1 MPLLLKIKDRHDNS
15 LSVVHNSN
23 GAITSITH
31 SALPGKSWSLTYAT
45 INGYS
50 RVSRMD
56 DPFGRFCLFSYDTQG
71 RLTGQT
77 DMGGLNYGYGYT
89 VKNTINNNVNYS
101 GQVVTSQQFIESVT
115 TPSGIT
121 SVLTEPA
128 DGIDTR
134 SVTYTSE
141 EIAMGYLAYGGSYP
155 PPGKPMWTNYRI
167 TIRDHL
173 NAPTEYYFC
182 GYDSRRYIRDPIQM
196 QRSYG
201 SIRPSQGARVEM
213 YSLLVGGKGDINTTI
228 VYEGETAVMG
238 AYYKGAYNATTRL
251 ASEVPDGNG
260 RYHYLEYTTQGKPS
274 LIRLHNQSSEDQTI
288 NIDYVQPLGIDVD
301 TVKRKIRNAD
311 GTFTLKTLSDYNYYP
326 NRDIQSVT
334 DVNGRVI
341 SYLWY
346 PNGLPQQI
354 TDSVTGDVITFG
366 YDARLRPTTTS
377 VNGVI
382 VSTTT
387 YDAVGK
393 GTLQGYFAPNGEYA
407 SYEYDNL
414 NRLTKELRSDN
425 SFTAYQWACC
435 YIEATRYGKMEG
447 AVEKTLRRSVSLHDK
462 RTLPI
467 STTETDG
474 TVTSY
479 TYDVL
484 GRLTELTNPR
494 GKTTK
499 WIYNSAGQVLE
510 KIYPGVNKE
519 GERFTYVNYNEP
531 GAGKIKTFT
540 SYRDPDP
547 KVITLNYYYDGQIA
561 EVTGQQTV
569 RYQYDSW
576 RRLSQQI
583 QDTGTGM
590 TSGTY
595 SFTRDLLG
603 RPTSIDGPWADD
615 TIGYAYNDAAR
626 SVTRTSPGGLTQ
638 TTVGDSYGRT
648 GVIVNILGTFTN
660 TYDGVGG
667 PLTQITHAGANAGF
681 NTAFTYHGDA
691 LSRALSTIT
700 SSKPGGTTI
709 AKHTY
714 GYNLLGQI
722 KSWKREATL
731 ANPSGSTSQ
740 YESAIYYDQ
749 ADQLSS
755 LVNQPLAGSSVA
767 NTGFHYLYDPAGNV
781 GSKQVEKSASSA
793 TMTSIANN
801 SRNQPFIVGFEGPR
815 GVVIRGETN
824 EPATV
829 KVKPSIVSVWK
840 DARMLEGNRFESDQ
854 VLTTGMNQLDIRAK
868 DGAGNTSNY
877 TYSLNIVD
885 GGLSLPEYDKAG
897 NLLFDGT
904 RTFEWDWL
912 SRLIKISWG
921 ANSNNTTEYR
931 YNALSQRSEQIEKTG
946 TTETAHY
953 YYLYEG
959 SKLLCRYN
967 GGTTA
972 ANIDRQYLSQGEQRK
987 TGSLWASYY
996 YNRDHLGSIREVM
1009 NSNGTL
1015 AARYDYEPYGKRIVQ
1030 YEASG
1035 YTCDLGFTGHI
1046 TQQSPVSGQ
1055 SEIVL
1060 TLFRAYDPDSGK
1072 WLSADPIG
1080 EAGGMNL
1087 YAYVGGNPIM
1097 DVDPLGLTVGS
1108 NIGVLFDYLTGWGP
1122 RKRPY
1127 APNDFQNLE
1136 MQDSPGGQHMRDE
1149 FKKGGCKSTKIGYG
1163 SGRAAWD
1170 TLLSPSQ
1177 WGNTGLQVGGFLGSA
1192 MNNGDGTV
1200 TYSLSN
1206 VAGAKSFFY
1215 HAVPNTA
1222 WSSGPLSNI
1231 KQTFSWTEPL
1241 PCSSQNS
1248 SASSAGP
1255 SPSFNYNQIPLGF

>member
-1 MPLLLKIKDRHDNS
+1 
-15 LSVVHNSN
+15 
-23 GAITSITH
+23 
-31 SALPGKSWSLTYAT
+31 
-45 INGYS
+45 
-50 RVSRMD
+50 
-56 DPFGRFCLFSYDTQG
+56 
-71 RLTGQT
+71 
-77 DMGGLNYGYGYT
+77 
-89 VKNTINNNVNYS
+89 
-101 GQVVTSQQFIESVT
+101 
-115 TPSGIT
+115 
-121 SVLTEPA
+121 
-128 DGIDTR
+128 
-134 SVTYTSE
+134 
-141 EIAMGYLAYGGSYP
+141 
-155 PPGKPMWTNYRI
+155 
-167 TIRDHL
+167 
-173 NAPTEYYFC
+173 
-182 GYDSRRYIRDPIQM
+182 
-196 QRSYG
+196 
-201 SIRPSQGARVEM
+201 
-213 YSLLVGGKGDINTTI
+213 
-228 VYEGETAVMG
+228 
-238 AYYKGAYNATTRL
+238 
-251 ASEVPDGNG
+251 
-260 RYHYLEYTTQGKPS
+260 
-274 LIRLHNQSSEDQTI
+274 
-288 NIDYVQPLGIDVD
+288 
-301 TVKRKIRNAD
+301 
-311 GTFTLKTLSDYNYYP
+311 
-326 NRDIQSVT
+326 
-334 DVNGRVI
+334 
-341 SYLWY
+341 
-346 PNGLPQQI
+346 
-354 TDSVTGDVITFG
+354 
-366 YDARLRPTTTS
+366 
-377 VNGVI
+377 
-382 VSTTT
+382 
-387 YDAVGK
+387 
-393 GTLQGYFAPNGEYA
+393 
-407 SYEYDNL
+407 
-414 NRLTKELRSDN
+414 
-425 SFTAYQWACC
+425 
-435 YIEATRYGKMEG
+435 
-447 AVEKTLRRSVSLHDK
+447 
-462 RTLPI
+462 
-467 STTETDG
+467 
-474 TVTSY
+474 
-479 TYDVL
+479 
-484 GRLTELTNPR
+484 
-494 GKTTK
+494 
-499 WIYNSAGQVLE
+499 
-510 KIYPGVNKE
+510 
-519 GERFTYVNYNEP
+519 
-531 GAGKIKTFT
+531 
-540 SYRDPDP
+540 
-547 KVITLNYYYDGQIA
+547 
-561 EVTGQQTV
+561 
-569 RYQYDSW
+569 
-576 RRLSQQI
+576 
-583 QDTGTGM
+583 M

-638 TTVGDSYGRT
+638 TTVGDSYDRT

-714 GYNLLGQI
+714 GYNPLGQI

-731 ANPSGSTSQ
+731 ANPSGNTSQ

-921 ANSNNTTEYR
+921 ANSNKTTEYR

-987 TGSLWASYY
+987 SGSLWSSYY

-1046 TQQSPVSGQ
+1046 TQQSAVTGQ

-1080 EAGGMNL
+1080 ETGGMNL
-1087 YAYVGGNPIM
+1087 YAYVGGDPMNAIDPFGLDLILLSGKVSGTEGRDRIASLFRIAANNSGIDGNNEFEVHGHGTCDNKAFDDRDAIPIEKLNG
-1097 DVDPLGLTVGS
+1097 DRRIKGAANRKVLDAEALADLIQKEGS
-1108 NIGVLFDYLTGWGP
+1108 WKPGMPVILFICNAGVAT
-1122 RKRPY
+1122 
-1127 APNDFQNLE
+1127 
-1136 MQDSPGGQHMRDE
+1136 PGGTDNLAMALAKALAKRGKARQEVRAP
-1149 FKKGGCKSTKIGYG
+1149 TG
-1163 SGRAAWD
+1163 SCSLQKNPPYSSEVSQLPPNEKR
-1170 TLLSPSQ
+1170 SPA
-1177 WGNTGLQVGGFLGSA
+1177 F
-1192 MNNGDGTV
+1192 
-1200 TYSLSN
+1200 YPY
-1206 VAGAKSFFY
+1206 VAN
-1215 HAVPNTA
+1215 P
-1222 WSSGPLSNI
+1222 
-1231 KQTFSWTEPL
+1231 
-1241 PCSSQNS
+1241 
-1248 SASSAGP
+1248 
-1255 SPSFNYNQIPLGF
+1255 